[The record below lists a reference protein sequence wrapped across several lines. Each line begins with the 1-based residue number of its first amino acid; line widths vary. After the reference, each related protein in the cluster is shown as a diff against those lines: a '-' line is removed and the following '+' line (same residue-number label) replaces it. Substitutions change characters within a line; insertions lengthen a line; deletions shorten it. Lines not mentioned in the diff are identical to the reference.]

1 MPSPLARA
9 RVLALLVVLAAPG
22 CSGGGS
28 SASPIDGPP
37 GSRSLFVD
45 GCPRPGFA
53 HARTIDRPDLGAWG
67 PGALGAEG
75 DVVLGNDRAA
85 FVITAPDDDDAYY
98 YYGGIVVDAVAV
110 DGCRQS
116 GPERF
121 QELEPLLGRLA
132 LDEFTDSTLRGF
144 RAESLEIVSDGSNGE
159 PAVVRARGTDDTYW
173 LVEYEI
179 LRRAIRAG
187 APRTPSA
194 AFGVDVTID
203 YTLPADSAVL
213 RIDVSITNR
222 RDRAQGVLPAVANLF
237 GTTMELDPYAFARF
251 SIAGF
256 GLEAGSPWLTARSP
270 QGDGAVS
277 FAMEDALLVRTNI
290 SGVDATLDLFRALTG
305 LRLGAAGS
313 PTESGSV
320 RYFLSV
326 GGSDGNS
333 AEVPLGEVRPDAYPG
348 VTAELVPV
356 AGQVVDGVSQQPVP
370 DAEVTVEVPDSDGEW
385 RPLHQLRTDATG
397 HFAGSVAR
405 FPNPSLRYRVT
416 ARVEG
421 HAPSEPRAF
430 DPAALGATPLELVVG
445 GGGSLAYD
453 VRDGEDRPMPA
464 RITLWRDGVTAQ
476 VIYGYPGAGAAPV
489 VPGRYEVS
497 VTRGYE
503 YQPYQGVVEV
513 PSVGEARLAVTL
525 PRLVDTTGFQSM
537 DGHMHA
543 EPSPDAPVLLPRR
556 IATAASEGL
565 EVAISTD
572 HEFIG
577 SWQRGIDETGLGA
590 FIATVPGEELTA
602 SVPEHINLY
611 QVEPRPD
618 VNARGGPVRWYGKD
632 IDTIFAEARQRGAG
646 IVSLNHPRFDCAYL
660 CLSGYDRLTGLA
672 TLADPTIL
680 GLAADAKLWSWNFD
694 VVEYLNGLRDPFV
707 DPARPEETGLFEDWQ
722 SFLNLG
728 HRIAAVGVTDV
739 HGLERPGSPRT
750 YFAATSDDPARLDAD
765 GMVAALEAGRAIV
778 SAGAFARV
786 RAASGEG
793 LGELAR
799 ASAGALELDVHV
811 EALPEVDV
819 THVKVF
825 ANCDEV
831 ATLPAAEP
839 HGVVKLDRRVSLTL
853 TRDAHVEVLAFG
865 REPMPRGLRT
875 YDATRVP
882 RVTTNPIYV
891 DVDGNGAF
899 DAPGGKTCT
908 YDLLRTSSAAASR

>member
-1 MPSPLARA
+1 MSCLLA
-9 RVLALLVVLAAPG
+9 VLCFQACSGSHSAAP
-22 CSGGGS
+22 
-28 SASPIDGPP
+28 PPDGPP
-37 GSRSLFVD
+37 GSRSPFVD
-45 GCPRPGFA
+45 GCARPGFA
-53 HARTIDRPDLGAWG
+53 RARLIDRPDLGTWG

-75 DVVLGNDRAA
+75 DVILSNDRAA

-110 DGCRQS
+110 DGCRQA

-144 RAESLEIVSDGSNGE
+144 RADSVEVVSDGSNGE

-187 APRTPSA
+187 APRRASA
-194 AFGVDVTID
+194 PFGVDVTID
-203 YTLPADSAVL
+203 YTLPAASAVL

-237 GTTMELDPYAFARF
+237 GTTTELDPYAFARF
-251 SIAGF
+251 AIAGF
-256 GLEAGSPWLTARSP
+256 GLEAGAPWLTARSP
-270 QGDGAVS
+270 LGDGATT

-305 LRLGAAGS
+305 VRLGPAGS
-313 PTESGSV
+313 ATATGAV
-320 RYFLSV
+320 RFFLSV
-326 GGSDGNS
+326 GGTDGSS
-333 AEVPLGEVRPDAYPG
+333 AERPLAEVRPDAYPG
-348 VTAELVPV
+348 VTAELVPISGRVLDGV
-356 AGQVVDGVSQQPVP
+356 AGAALAGADVGVEVP
-370 DAEVTVEVPDSDGEW
+370 DAEGEW
-385 RPLHQLRTDATG
+385 RPLHQLRTDASGEFT
-397 HFAGSVAR
+397 GSVAR
-405 FPNPSLRYRVT
+405 FPNPSLRYRIGASV
-416 ARVEG
+416 AG
-421 HAPSEPRAF
+421 HAPAVPLALDF
-430 DPAALGATPLELVVG
+430 TDLGAAPLELVVG
-445 GGGSLAYD
+445 GGGSLRYD
-453 VRDGEDRPMPA
+453 VRDGDGRPLPS
-464 RITLWRDGVTAQ
+464 RITLWRDGATAQ
-476 VIYGYPGAGAAPV
+476 VIYGNPSVGLVPV

-503 YQPYQGVVEV
+503 YQPFQGVVEV
-513 PSVGEARLAVTL
+513 PSSGEAQLAATL
-525 PRLVDTTGFQSM
+525 PRLVDTTGYLSM

-543 EPSPDAPVLLPRR
+543 EPSPDAPVLLAER
-556 IATAASEGL
+556 ITTAASEGL

-590 FIATVPGEELTA
+590 WIATVPGEELTA

-680 GLAADAKLWSWNFD
+680 GLAPDAKLMSWNFD

-707 DPARPEETGLFEDWQ
+707 DPARADETGLFEDWQ

-750 YFAATSDDPARLDAD
+750 YFAAPSDDPARLSAD
-765 GMVAALEAGRAIV
+765 GMVAALEEGRAIV

-786 RAASGEG
+786 RAATGEG

-799 ASAGALELDVHV
+799 ATGERLELDVHV

-819 THVKVF
+819 THLKVF

-831 ATLPAAEP
+831 ATVAATDP
-839 HGVVKLDRRVSLTL
+839 HGVVKLDQRVPLAL
-853 TRDAHVEVLAFG
+853 TRDAHLEVLAFG

-875 YDATRVP
+875 YDGTRVP

-899 DAPGGKTCT
+899 DPPGGKTCT
-908 YDLLRTSSAAASR
+908 YDLLGTSAGAS